1 MRLHEKE
8 SISRRIFYQKPS
20 TKVSVKRKWWNKKKR
35 TSMSH
40 GRSKQIKD
48 QGRNHHDLFTFECLS
63 WQTLDPYLR
72 FDWRPPHTFPEYF
85 IGYVQLRKQIYM
97 TLNWKVLTHL
107 LPRLLQLSAHPDSS
121 LKHVGTPQTL
131 LKDWWKLRPRTFFLA
146 FSFSN
151 YQVSSPNGK
160 IPVKINDLSFFFL
173 RTYVIR
179 VCIYIYIL
187 YYVYLRKIIAVPEC
201 L

>member
-1 MRLHEKE
+1 MVGV
-8 SISRRIFYQKPS
+8 SRS
-20 TKVSVKRKWWNKKKR
+20 R
-35 TSMSH
+35 TREETIMIYLLLNVFH
-40 GRSKQIKD
+40 GRLLTPTCGSI
-48 QGRNHHDLFTFECLS
+48 GG
-63 WQTLDPYLR
+63 LR
-72 FDWRPPHTFPEYF
+72 THFPEYF

-160 IPVKINDLSFFFL
+160 IPVKINDLSFFFF
-173 RTYVIR
+173 YVR
-179 VCIYIYIL
+179 MLYEYVYIYIYYTMCICEKL
-187 YYVYLRKIIAVPEC
+187 LLCPNAYNE
-201 L
+201 

>member
-1 MRLHEKE
+1 MVGV
-8 SISRRIFYQKPS
+8 SRS
-20 TKVSVKRKWWNKKKR
+20 R
-35 TSMSH
+35 TREETIMIYLLLNVFH
-40 GRSKQIKD
+40 GRLLTPTCGSI
-48 QGRNHHDLFTFECLS
+48 GG
-63 WQTLDPYLR
+63 LR
-72 FDWRPPHTFPEYF
+72 THFPEYF

-131 LKDWWKLRPRTFFLA
+131 LKDWWKLRPRSFFLA

-160 IPVKINDLSFFFL
+160 IPVKINDLSFFFF
-173 RTYVIR
+173 YVR
-179 VCIYIYIL
+179 MLYEYVCIYIIL
-187 YYVYLRKIIAVPEC
+187 CVSAKNYCCARMLIMNNERFSAPFLRSFIVAKQ
-201 L
+201 